1 MRRLRNPNLS
11 RHFTVGNVL
20 ALVAVFMLLSS
31 TAYAAS
37 KINGSRLKDRSV
49 SGKKLKNNSVYG
61 AKLRANSVKG
71 SKLAGATITGSRIAS
86 NTLTDREINM
96 SRLGKISRAAT
107 ADNAGKVD
115 GKDASQLTD
124 RCPSGTVDLGS
135 ACAENGAR
143 AATGGYTASGAC
155 TSAGGYLP
163 SAAELIGA
171 DIANKISVTTQEWTS
186 NWNGE
191 TATVVTGTSVDGYA
205 DVDGNSQPFRCFFA
219 LRER

>member
-1 MRRLRNPNLS
+1 MRILR
-11 RHFTVGNVL
+11 RHFTAGNVL
-20 ALVAVFMLLSS
+20 AIIALVTLLSS

-61 AKLRANSVKG
+61 AKLRANSVSG
-71 SKLAGATITGSRIAS
+71 GKLAGSTITGSRIAS

-96 SRLGKISRAAT
+96 SRLGKIPRATT
-107 ADNAGKVD
+107 ADNSGKVD

-124 RCPSGTVDLGS
+124 RCPGGTVDLGS
-135 ACAENGAR
+135 ACAESGVR
-143 AATGGYTASGAC
+143 AATGGYEAAGAC
-155 TSAGGYLP
+155 TAAGGYLP
-163 SAAELIGA
+163 GAAELIGA
-171 DIANKISVTTQEWTS
+171 DRANKINVSTQEWSS

-191 TATVVTGTSVDGYA
+191 TATVVTNGSVDGYA
-205 DVDGNSQPFRCFFA
+205 DVDGNSQPFRCFYA